1 MEKGTNAVHVAAAT
15 AARIETQGMLD
26 KAERAIE
33 ALSMLHRVSKRWK
46 KPDNRVLGRILYSP
60 AINLGVGEHSFTE
73 DWAIF
78 QVDQAKLG
86 DGF

>member
-1 MEKGTNAVHVAAAT
+1 
-15 AARIETQGMLD
+15 MLG
-26 KAERAIE
+26 KAERETE
-33 ALSMLHRVSKRWK
+33 ALIMLLHRVNRDWK

-78 QVDQAKLG
+78 QVNQAKLS
-86 DGF
+86 DGFQGNQMDLGAF